1 MKKRWAWEGYVLWS
15 RPKLCKI
22 LLYQWHT
29 LCCLSKLKKLPY
41 LYCIYCSFADK
52 IYCLTGLNIF
62 IFFKVHILFELFEL
76 VQKNMQKKT
85 HSYFIR
91 KLVHTESKCWNKRV
105 NLSYCNLLCQSNKSK
120 TLFVYVFIGLLL
132 SVGLAFVWP
141 YSRIGNQISLSS
153 FLPVSKIKVNLVN
166 LFSKSLLFSFPKL
179 RLFIEQIHFPG
190 SK

>member
-1 MKKRWAWEGYVLWS
+1 MGRLCVMKQTKALQNSVVSMTHLVLS
-15 RPKLCKI
+15 VKA
-22 LLYQWHT
+22 
-29 LCCLSKLKKLPY
+29 KKLPY

-141 YSRIGNQISLSS
+141 YSRIRNQISLSS
-153 FLPVSKIKVNLVN
+153 FFPVSKIKVNLVN
-166 LFSKSLLFSFPKL
+166 LFKKFAIFFSKTSIIYWTNPFP
-179 RLFIEQIHFPG
+179 R
-190 SK
+190 

>member
-1 MKKRWAWEGYVLWS
+1 MGIILNKIKIENEEEMGMGRLCVMKQTKALQNSVVSMTHLVLS
-15 RPKLCKI
+15 VKAKKI
-22 LLYQWHT
+22 ALFVLYLLFIRRQNI
-29 LCCLSKLKKLPY
+29 LSYWIQYFHFLKK
-41 LYCIYCSFADK
+41 I
-52 IYCLTGLNIF
+52 
-62 IFFKVHILFELFEL
+62 HILFELFEL

-141 YSRIGNQISLSS
+141 YSRIRNQISLSS
-153 FLPVSKIKVNLVN
+153 F
-166 LFSKSLLFSFPKL
+166 FS
-179 RLFIEQIHFPG
+179 RLED
-190 SK
+190 